1 MYPPVAG
8 SHGQLGHGDR
18 VKRVEPRVVQALIEH
33 RVVMAACGAY
43 HSLVVD
49 DNSRLF
55 VFGKNFFGEVSEA
68 RT

>member
-1 MYPPVAG
+1 MCPSVAG

-18 VKRVEPRVVQALIEH
+18 VKRVEPRAVQALAEH

-43 HSLVVD
+43 HTLAVD
-49 DNSRLF
+49 DKSHLF

-68 RT
+68 HT